1 MSQFRAATV
10 INVSATLKDQIQ
22 CAREVPTNE
31 FRNQNYDDNVH

>member
-10 INVSATLKDQIQ
+10 INVSATLKEKIQ

-31 FRNQNYDDNVH
+31 FGNQNYDDNVH